1 MFSSVIFCPT
11 FLLGQKL
18 ANHDFS
24 NGKSLEQGHIM
35 VLDLVILIF
44 SVLLHVDVATL
55 ASVMFRCGGSIHTY
69 MLLFSLF
76 FIMLQIALA

>member
-1 MFSSVIFCPT
+1 
-11 FLLGQKL
+11 
-18 ANHDFS
+18 
-24 NGKSLEQGHIM
+24 M